1 MRKNKCYILKNFKMR
16 DNLVKFSNILLYFLP
31 AALISGPLISDII
44 LSVVALIFIFLS
56 VRERLWK
63 YYKNNFFYIFSAFY
77 FYILFRTLLSE
88 DPSLALINSLFYF
101 RFGIFSLAVWYLID
115 NNSDLIKR
123 FFFVLS
129 ITLFILIFDAFIQII
144 FGQSLFGME
153 MDSRMGWRYSGLFGD
168 EAILGSYLSKI
179 LLLYFALMLF
189 SNIRTKFLNYIF
201 FIIFVS
207 GFGLIYMSGERTA
220 FFVTLITFIVVFIML
235 EEKKIKIIFGA
246 FLISGAL
253 LIVGS
258 SIMNKDFKT
267 RMIDQTLEQ
276 MGVMDK
282 NFKIFSTAHQS
293 HYQISMKMFKDNP
306 VFGKGPKTFRKY
318 CSDEKFKVEFEAS
331 CSTHPHNYYVQMLA
345 ETGLLGFLFLVLAFF
360 YVCKEYFLHKFNSL
374 IYKKKY
380 LSDYEILLLS
390 CFFISLWPIAPSGNI
405 FNNWLSIIM
414 YLPVGFYL
422 KEKFAKK

>member
-1 MRKNKCYILKNFKMR
+1 MR
-16 DNLVKFSNILLYFLP
+16 DNLVKFSSILLYFLP

-77 FYILFRTLLSE
+77 FYILCRTLLSE

-115 NNSDLIKR
+115 NNSDLIKK
-123 FFFVLS
+123 FFLVLS

-153 MDSRMGWRYSGLFGD
+153 MDSGMGWRYSGLFGD

-179 LLLYFALMLF
+179 LPLYFALMLF
-189 SNIRTKFLNYIF
+189 SNIRTKFLKYIF
-201 FIIFVS
+201 FIILVS

-220 FFVTLITFIVVFIML
+220 FFVTLITFVVVFIML
-235 EEKKIKIIFGA
+235 EEKKIKIIFSA
-246 FLISGAL
+246 FLISGVL
-253 LIVGS
+253 LIVAS
-258 SIMNKDFKT
+258 SIINKDFKN

-276 MGVMDK
+276 IGIMDK
-282 NFKIFSTAHQS
+282 NFKFFSTAHQS
-293 HYQISMKMFKDNP
+293 HYQISMNMFWDNP

-331 CSTHPHNYYVQMLA
+331 CSTHPHNYYAQMLA
-345 ETGLLGFLFLVLAFF
+345 ETGLLGFLFLILAFF

-374 IYKKKY
+374 FHKQKY

-414 YLPVGFYL
+414 YLPLGFYL
-422 KEKFAKK
+422 RKKFTNT

>member
-1 MRKNKCYILKNFKMR
+1 MK
-16 DNLVKFSNILLYFLP
+16 DNLVKFSSILLYFLP
-31 AALISGPLISDII
+31 AALISGPLISDVI
-44 LSVVALIFIFLS
+44 LSAVALIFIFLS
-56 VRERLWK
+56 VREKLWK

-77 FYILFRTLLSE
+77 FYILIRTLLSE

-101 RFGIFSLAVWYLID
+101 RFGIFSLAIWHLID
-115 NNSDLIKR
+115 NNSDLIKK

-144 FGQSLFGME
+144 FGQNLFGME
-153 MDSRMGWRYSGLFGD
+153 MDPGMGWRYSGLFGD
-168 EAILGSYLSKI
+168 EAVLGSYLSKI
-179 LLLYFALMLF
+179 LPLYFALMFFNKTRKKF
-189 SNIRTKFLNYIF
+189 SNYIF
-201 FIIFVS
+201 FIIFVF
-207 GFGLIYMSGERTA
+207 GFALIYMSGERTA
-220 FFVTLITFIVVFIML
+220 FFVTLITFVIVFIML

-258 SIMNKDFKT
+258 SIINKDFKI

-276 MGVMDK
+276 IGVMDK
-282 NFKIFSTAHQS
+282 NFKFFSTAHQS

-306 VFGKGPKTFRKY
+306 VFGKGPKTFRAY
-318 CSDEKFKVEFEAS
+318 CSDERFKVEFEAS

-345 ETGLLGFLFLVLAFF
+345 ETGLLGFVFLVLAFL
-360 YVCKEYFLHKFNSL
+360 YICKEYLLHKFNVL
-374 IYKKKY
+374 FHKKKY
-380 LSDYEILLLS
+380 LSDFEIVLLS

-414 YLPVGFYL
+414 YLPLGFYL
-422 KEKFAKK
+422 RKKFNKT

>member
-1 MRKNKCYILKNFKMR
+1 MR
-16 DNLVKFSNILLYFLP
+16 DNLVKFSSILLYFLP

-77 FYILFRTLLSE
+77 FYILCRTLLSE

-115 NNSDLIKR
+115 NNSDLIKK
-123 FFFVLS
+123 FFLVLS

-153 MDSRMGWRYSGLFGD
+153 MDSGMGWRYSGLFGD

-179 LLLYFALMLF
+179 LPLYFALMLF
-189 SNIRTKFLNYIF
+189 SNIRTKFLKYIF
-201 FIIFVS
+201 FIILVS

-220 FFVTLITFIVVFIML
+220 FFVTLITFVVVFIML

-246 FLISGAL
+246 FLISGVL
-253 LIVGS
+253 LIVAS
-258 SIMNKDFKT
+258 SIINKDFKT

-276 MGVMDK
+276 IGVMDK
-282 NFKIFSTAHQS
+282 NFKFFSTAHQS
-293 HYQISMKMFKDNP
+293 HYQISMNMFWDNP

-331 CSTHPHNYYVQMLA
+331 CSTHPHNYYAQMLA
-345 ETGLLGFLFLVLAFF
+345 ETGLLGFLFLILAFF

-374 IYKKKY
+374 FHKQKY

-414 YLPVGFYL
+414 YLPLGFYL
-422 KEKFAKK
+422 RKKFTNT

>member
-1 MRKNKCYILKNFKMR
+1 MR
-16 DNLVKFSNILLYFLP
+16 DNLVKFSSILLYFLP

-56 VRERLWK
+56 AKEKLWK

-77 FYILFRTLLSE
+77 FYILCRTLLSE

-153 MDSRMGWRYSGLFGD
+153 MDSGMGWRHSGLFGD

-179 LLLYFALMLF
+179 LPLYFALMLF
-189 SNIRTKFLNYIF
+189 SNISNIRTKFLNYIF

-220 FFVTLITFIVVFIML
+220 FFVTLITFVIVFIML

-246 FLISGAL
+246 FLISGVL
-253 LIVGS
+253 LIVAS
-258 SIMNKDFKT
+258 SVANKDFKT

-276 MGVMDK
+276 IGVMDK
-282 NFKIFSTAHQS
+282 NFKFFSTAHQS
-293 HYQISMKMFKDNP
+293 HYQISMNMFWDNP

-374 IYKKKY
+374 IHNKKY

-414 YLPVGFYL
+414 YLPLGFYL
-422 KEKFAKK
+422 RKKFTKTQI

>member
-1 MRKNKCYILKNFKMR
+1 MK
-16 DNLVKFSNILLYFLP
+16 DNLVKFSSILLYFLP
-31 AALISGPLISDII
+31 AALISGPLISDVI
-44 LSVVALIFIFLS
+44 LSAVALIFIFLS
-56 VRERLWK
+56 VREKLWK

-77 FYILFRTLLSE
+77 FYILIRTLLSE

-115 NNSDLIKR
+115 NNRDLIKK

-144 FGQSLFGME
+144 FGQNLFGME
-153 MDSRMGWRYSGLFGD
+153 MDPGMGWRYSGLFGD
-168 EAILGSYLSKI
+168 EAVLGSYLSKI
-179 LLLYFALMLF
+179 LPLYLALMFFNKTRKKF
-189 SNIRTKFLNYIF
+189 SNYIF
-201 FIIFVS
+201 FIIFVF
-207 GFGLIYMSGERTA
+207 GFALIYMSGERTA
-220 FFVTLITFIVVFIML
+220 FFVTLITFVIVFIML

-258 SIMNKDFKT
+258 SIINKDFKI

-276 MGVMDK
+276 IGVMDK
-282 NFKIFSTAHQS
+282 NFKFFSTAHQS

-306 VFGKGPKTFRKY
+306 VFGKGPKTFRAY
-318 CSDEKFKVEFEAS
+318 CSDERFKVEFEAS
-331 CSTHPHNYYVQMLA
+331 CSTHPHNYYAQMLA
-345 ETGLLGFLFLVLAFF
+345 ETGLLGFIFLVLAFL
-360 YVCKEYFLHKFNSL
+360 YVCKEYVLHKFNSL
-374 IYKKKY
+374 FHKKKY
-380 LSDYEILLLS
+380 LSDFEIVLLS

-414 YLPVGFYL
+414 YLPLGFYL
-422 KEKFAKK
+422 RKKFNKT

>member
-1 MRKNKCYILKNFKMR
+1 MRA
-16 DNLVKFSNILLYFLP
+16 NLVKFSSILLYLLP
-31 AALISGPLISDII
+31 AALISGPLIADII
-44 LSVVALIFIFLS
+44 LSVIALIFIFLS
-56 VRERLWK
+56 ARERLWK

-88 DPSLALINSLFYF
+88 DSSLALTNSLFYF

-115 NNSDLIKR
+115 NNSDLIKK
-123 FFFVLS
+123 FFFFLS

-144 FGQSLFGME
+144 FGQNLFGME
-153 MDSRMGWRYSGLFGD
+153 MDSGMGWRYSGLFGD

-179 LLLYFALMLF
+179 LPLYLATMFF
-189 SNIRTKFLNYIF
+189 SNIKTKFLNYIF
-201 FIIFVS
+201 FAIFVF

-220 FFVTLITFIVVFIML
+220 FFVTLITFILIFIML
-235 EEKKIKIIFGA
+235 EEKKIKIIFGT

-253 LIVGS
+253 LIIGS
-258 SIMNKDFKT
+258 SIVNKDFKT

-276 MGVMDK
+276 IGVMDK
-282 NFKIFSTAHQS
+282 NFKFFSTAHQS
-293 HYQISMKMFKDNP
+293 HYQISMNMFWDNP

-318 CSDEKFKVEFEAS
+318 CSDKKFKVEFEAS

-345 ETGLLGFLFLVLAFF
+345 ETGLLGFTFLVLAFF

-374 IYKKKY
+374 FHKKKY

-414 YLPVGFYL
+414 YLPLGFYL
-422 KEKFAKK
+422 RKKFAKT

>member
-1 MRKNKCYILKNFKMR
+1 MK
-16 DNLVKFSNILLYFLP
+16 DNLVKFSSILLYFLP
-31 AALISGPLISDII
+31 AALISGPLISDVI
-44 LSVVALIFIFLS
+44 LSAVALIFIFLS
-56 VRERLWK
+56 VREKLWK

-77 FYILFRTLLSE
+77 FYILIRTLLSE

-115 NNSDLIKR
+115 NNSDLIKK

-144 FGQSLFGME
+144 FGQNLFGME
-153 MDSRMGWRYSGLFGD
+153 MDPGMGWRYSGLFGD
-168 EAILGSYLSKI
+168 EAVLGSYLSKI
-179 LLLYFALMLF
+179 LPLYFALMFFNKTRKKF
-189 SNIRTKFLNYIF
+189 SNYIF
-201 FIIFVS
+201 FIIFVF
-207 GFGLIYMSGERTA
+207 GFALIYMSGERTA
-220 FFVTLITFIVVFIML
+220 FFVTLITFVIVFIML

-258 SIMNKDFKT
+258 SIINKDFKI

-276 MGVMDK
+276 IGVMDK
-282 NFKIFSTAHQS
+282 NFKFFSTAHQS

-306 VFGKGPKTFRKY
+306 VFGKGPKTFRAY
-318 CSDEKFKVEFEAS
+318 CSDERFKVEFEAS

-345 ETGLLGFLFLVLAFF
+345 ETGLLGFVFLVLAFL
-360 YVCKEYFLHKFNSL
+360 YICKEYLLHKFNGL
-374 IYKKKY
+374 FHKKKY
-380 LSDYEILLLS
+380 LSDFEIVLLS

-414 YLPVGFYL
+414 YLPLGFYL
-422 KEKFAKK
+422 RKKFNKT

>member
-1 MRKNKCYILKNFKMR
+1 MK
-16 DNLVKFSNILLYFLP
+16 DNLVKFSSILLYFLP
-31 AALISGPLISDII
+31 AALISGPLISDVI
-44 LSVVALIFIFLS
+44 LSAVALIFIFLS
-56 VRERLWK
+56 VREKLWK

-77 FYILFRTLLSE
+77 FYILIRTLLSE

-115 NNSDLIKR
+115 NNSDLIKK

-144 FGQSLFGME
+144 FGQNLFGME
-153 MDSRMGWRYSGLFGD
+153 MDPGMGWRYSGLFGD
-168 EAILGSYLSKI
+168 EAVLGSYLSKI
-179 LLLYFALMLF
+179 LPLYFALMFFNKTRKKF
-189 SNIRTKFLNYIF
+189 SNYIF
-201 FIIFVS
+201 FIIFVF
-207 GFGLIYMSGERTA
+207 GFALIYMSGERTA
-220 FFVTLITFIVVFIML
+220 FFVTLITFVIVFIML

-258 SIMNKDFKT
+258 SIINKDFKI

-276 MGVMDK
+276 IGVMDK
-282 NFKIFSTAHQS
+282 NFKFFSTAHQS

-306 VFGKGPKTFRKY
+306 VFGKGPKTFRVY
-318 CSDEKFKVEFEAS
+318 CSDERFKVEFKAS
-331 CSTHPHNYYVQMLA
+331 CSTHPHNYYAQMLA
-345 ETGLLGFLFLVLAFF
+345 ETGLLGFIFLVLAFL
-360 YVCKEYFLHKFNSL
+360 YVCKEYLLHKFNNL
-374 IYKKKY
+374 FHKKKY

-414 YLPVGFYL
+414 YLPLGFYL
-422 KEKFAKK
+422 RKKFTKK

>member
-1 MRKNKCYILKNFKMR
+1 MR
-16 DNLVKFSNILLYFLP
+16 DNLVKFSSILLYFLP

-77 FYILFRTLLSE
+77 FYILCRTLLSE

-115 NNSDLIKR
+115 NNSDLIKK
-123 FFFVLS
+123 FFLVLS

-153 MDSRMGWRYSGLFGD
+153 MDSGMGWRYSGLFGD

-179 LLLYFALMLF
+179 LPLYFALMLF
-189 SNIRTKFLNYIF
+189 SNIRTKFLKYIF
-201 FIIFVS
+201 FIILVS

-220 FFVTLITFIVVFIML
+220 FFVTLITFVVVFIML
-235 EEKKIKIIFGA
+235 EEKKIKIIFSA
-246 FLISGAL
+246 FLISGVL
-253 LIVGS
+253 LIVAS
-258 SIMNKDFKT
+258 SIINKDFKT

-276 MGVMDK
+276 IGVMDK
-282 NFKIFSTAHQS
+282 NFKFFSTAHQS
-293 HYQISMKMFKDNP
+293 HYQISMNMFWDNP

-331 CSTHPHNYYVQMLA
+331 CSTHPHNYYAQMLA
-345 ETGLLGFLFLVLAFF
+345 ETGLLGFLFLILAFF

-374 IYKKKY
+374 FHKQKY

-414 YLPVGFYL
+414 YLPLGFYL
-422 KEKFAKK
+422 RKKFTNT